1 MPFGKLSH
9 VITRTLFARGAASL
23 ILAGALV
30 LGTAGCTFITSQATL
45 NEYDPTDGV
54 AASLGDIQV
63 RNVVGIIGDDGHAIN
78 LMITI
83 VNEGSADHLLNIQF
97 TAGGE
102 KTTVAKIAKAGTTTT
117 FGTTPDEEQIVVLN
131 PDVAAGALLPVY
143 LQWGKEAGREILV
156 PVLEATGDYA
166 ELAPPAILR

>member
-1 MPFGKLSH
+1 

-45 NEYDPTDGV
+45 NAYDPTDGV
-54 AASLGDIQV
+54 AANLGDLQV
-63 RNVVGIIGDDGHAIN
+63 RNVVGIIGEDGHAIN

-83 VNEGSADHLLNIQF
+83 VNQGSADHLLNIQF
-97 TAGGE
+97 AAGGD

-143 LQWGKEAGREILV
+143 LQWGKETGREILV